1 MTVKLYKEIQG
12 KEFCV
17 EYSVL
22 PFKQHDGCYI
32 TWVAT
37 CNNKPGDVPFNIQW
51 SSWNTFPEFRIIQGM
66 DNVKGD
72 IEEFMKSHGIV
83 VGVFY
88 EFFYE
93 IGYGNYVFPGFYFK
107 DPKGNKK
114 SKRN

>member
-22 PFKQHDGCYI
+22 PFKRHDGCYV

>member
-1 MTVKLYKEIQG
+1 MKLYKEIRG

-22 PFKQHDGCYI
+22 PFRQHEGCYI
-32 TWVAT
+32 NWVAT
-37 CNNKPGDVPFNIQW
+37 CNNKPGDVPFNIPW

-107 DPKGNKK
+107 DFKGNKK